1 MAEENFKRLNI
12 LVPVE
17 LYDKFDELSHDDYRS
32 TTGMVTDWMA
42 EYVKDRRREIESLHE
57 RQLQTA
63 IARFCSLLLRYA
75 SETNPN
81 KSIEYLRKLAKLM
94 LEIGQDPALWD
105 TPAFQI
111 KIAEME
117 AL

>member
-17 LYDKFDELSHDDYRS
+17 LYEKFDELSHDEYRS

-42 EYVKDRRREIESLHE
+42 EFVKTRKRDIESLHE

-63 IARFCSLLLRYA
+63 IARFSSLLLRYA
-75 SETNPN
+75 SDANPN
-81 KSIEYLRKLAKLM
+81 KSSEYLRKLAKLM
-94 LEIGQDPALWD
+94 LEIGQDPASWD
-105 TPAFQI
+105 TPTFQN
-111 KIAEME
+111 KIAEMD